1 MKTQIAMF
9 LVSASQQHQQRQ
21 AQVQQQQR
29 RYQTVVSSNKKSNS
43 GLGPGDLTQLPQ
55 NMAQSGSV
63 PKLRQEPV

>member
-1 MKTQIAMF
+1 ML

-43 GLGPGDLTQLPQ
+43 GLGPGIAGDLTQLPQ
-55 NMAQSGSV
+55 NMAQSGSAT
-63 PKLRQEPV
+63 KLRQEPV